1 MKKVCCTKKNLKTST
16 KPWINIKRMHTI
28 TKFNQKAKLKP
39 YIDMKTKSRM
49 QAKMIIKKTSLSQ

>member
-1 MKKVCCTKKNLKTST
+1 
-16 KPWINIKRMHTI
+16 MHRI

-49 QAKMIIKKTSLSQ
+49 QSKMIIKKTSLSQWIIECLEKQRRTFKSIETLDL